1 MWEYTVSTG
10 GVSMAFNIKLA
21 VKNAMLG
28 LQGVTV
34 SPVPEQFEPPRTL
47 KPSPIAEYYVRTQVS
62 QLEQELVNENFV
74 ELKRYKEE
82 VATGRLANELSELGV
97 ITHEWQTTPEGGSEL
112 VSRLQVVLPKKK
124 ED

>member
-1 MWEYTVSTG
+1 
-10 GVSMAFNIKLA
+10 MAFNIKLA
-21 VKNAMLG
+21 VKNAVLG
-28 LQGVTV
+28 LQGVTI

-82 VATGRLANELSELGV
+82 VATGRIANELSELGV
-97 ITHEWQTTPEGGSEL
+97 IIHEWKTLPEGGSEL
-112 VSRLQVVLPKKK
+112 VSRLRVVLPKKK